1 LEYPIY
7 SIKEY
12 FIEAVEIN
20 SLMAARDELTDI
32 LEITERMQLVGF
44 SMLYAGVCPLAT
56 LVVFVYF
63 IFDNYLMMYCDINF
77 Q

>member
-1 LEYPIY
+1 MN
-7 SIKEY
+7 EY
-12 FIEAVEIN
+12 FLEAVEIN

-44 SMLYAGVCPLAT
+44 SMLYASVCPLAT

-63 IFDNYLMMYCDINF
+63 IFDNYLMMYCDIHF
-77 Q
+77 